1 MKKQDVQKETYFRTM
16 FKRQNVVKNFIISLF
31 ESSTSF
37 GRLIIEVFIRKNM
50 GRRYFKLSGAII
62 TAFFLFLVPFL
73 PMVFPIFLNSYYAP
87 SFWGTIKEYW
97 MWYLFIALF
106 LYFSYLRFK
115 DIKHLK
121 AVYDFDHFSLSS
133 GDILPFY
140 WQLKYNGKPISP
152 RTLEIFI
159 EPLPFFFGGIFL
171 MLIGQKLLGALI
183 FLVQLCTVSA
193 MHVPMQTVM
202 NLCSIRSTKEFA
214 TRKSQGHLQPM
225 NRQVEGFV
233 SMVKNLTPSKLVRI
247 FTRTWL
253 TTISSLQKL
262 IKSVKL
268 CNEMA

>member
-62 TAFFLFLVPFL
+62 TAFFLFLIPFL

-97 MWYLFIALF
+97 IWYLFIAVF

-140 WQLKYNGKPISP
+140 WQLKFKGKPFSP

-159 EPLPFFFGGIFL
+159 EPLPFFFGGILL

-183 FLVQLCTVSA
+183 IFSA
-193 MHVPMQTVM
+193 IVYCISYARAYA
-202 NLCSIRSTKEFA
+202 NGDEFMLD
-214 TRKSQGHLQPM
+214 KID
-225 NRQVEGFV
+225 
-233 SMVKNLTPSKLVRI
+233 KRI
-247 FTRTWL
+247 
-253 TTISSLQKL
+253 
-262 IKSVKL
+262 
-268 CNEMA
+268 CNEEIARTFTTDEPTGRGFRFYGEKPNSKQTREDIYKDMVDDDFEFTEAD